1 MESPRWNTDIWHH
14 YTAVPTDVV
23 IPRSTIELICMCK
36 NSGLFLCQVSLGD
49 SKGAY
54 KSNVL
59 SILLLFWSLLLLQ
72 LCSDSAGQ
80 NDGNTSWLKL
90 THTTAK
96 QDRVSRVDPKYIW
109 KQPRGEAKASNR
121 AHCRELQWQ
130 CLSPLNDFDHD
141 GKKSITEDMGHF
153 LFCQVYHRKE
163 GQ

>member
-1 MESPRWNTDIWHH
+1 
-14 YTAVPTDVV
+14 
-23 IPRSTIELICMCK
+23 MCK
-36 NSGLFLCQVSLGD
+36 NSGLFPCQVSLGY

-59 SILLLFWSLLLLQ
+59 SILLLFWSLLLLK
-72 LCSDSAGQ
+72 LCYDSTGQ

-96 QDRVSRVDPKYIW
+96 QDRVSRVNPKYIW

-130 CLSPLNDFDHD
+130 CLSPVNDFDHD
-141 GKKSITEDMGHF
+141 REKKHCRGYGPLPVLSSLSQE
-153 LFCQVYHRKE
+153 E
-163 GQ
+163 GAINGMRILDWKAETARP